1 MDVALR
7 FLSHRSRSEA
17 EVRRRLGRDFP
28 ESVVE
33 TTLAHLKDRG
43 LLDDAAFAQSWR
55 ESRERN
61 RPRSR
66 MVLQRELYQRGVS
79 RTVANEA
86 LEDLDE
92 EANAMSAG
100 QRAMRKW
107 SGLDYQSFRSKMT
120 AHLRRRGF
128 NYGLASKTAEALW
141 IELSDSADGD
151 VDGPGEKQ

>member
-1 MDVALR
+1 M
-7 FLSHRSRSEA
+7 
-17 EVRRRLGRDFP
+17 GRDFP

-43 LLDDAAFAQSWR
+43 LLNDVAFAQSWR

-66 MVLQRELYQRGVS
+66 MILQRELYQRGVS
-79 RTVANEA
+79 RTVANQA
-86 LEDLDE
+86 LEGLDE

-100 QRAMRKW
+100 RRAMRKW
-107 SGLDYQSFRSKMT
+107 SGLDYQSFRTKMG

-128 NYGLASKTAEALW
+128 NYGLASKTAEELW
-141 IELSDSADGD
+141 IELSDPTDGD
-151 VDGPGEKQ
+151 VDGPSQKH

>member
-17 EVRRRLGRDFP
+17 EVRRRLGREFP

-100 QRAMRKW
+100 TKGDAEMERVGLPKFSLQDDRPSQAAGLQLWTGIQDRGSVVDRAI
-107 SGLDYQSFRSKMT
+107 GL
-120 AHLRRRGF
+120 G
-128 NYGLASKTAEALW
+128 
-141 IELSDSADGD
+141 
-151 VDGPGEKQ
+151 

>member
-1 MDVALR
+1 M
-7 FLSHRSRSEA
+7 
-17 EVRRRLGRDFP
+17 GRDFP

-43 LLDDAAFAQSWR
+43 LLNDAAFAHSWR

-79 RTVANEA
+79 RTVANQA
-86 LEDLDE
+86 LEGLDE

-100 QRAMRKW
+100 RRAMRKW
-107 SGLDYQSFRSKMT
+107 SGLDYQSFRTKMG

-128 NYGLASKTAEALW
+128 NYGLASKTAEELW
-141 IELSDSADGD
+141 IELSDPTDGD
-151 VDGPGEKQ
+151 VDGPSQKH